1 MSRRL
6 RLTLNPQELDFKA
19 ISRLMAIVGMRE
31 RKPSQMR
38 RAVAASSDVVVAY
51 FGDELVGFGRM
62 ISDQT
67 YYGTIWDVAVTPE
80 MQGRRI
86 GSRIIAKLLQ
96 RARSRK
102 LTMVGLF
109 TASHNRDF
117 YERLG
122 FTHFDDIHAMT
133 TCLEAGKD
141 HGID

>member
-6 RLTLNPQELDFKA
+6 RLVLNPQELDFKA
-19 ISRLMAIVGMRE
+19 ISRLMAVVGMRE

-38 RAVAASSDVVVAY
+38 RAVIASSDVVVAY

-80 MQGRRI
+80 LQGRRI
-86 GSRIIAKLLQ
+86 GSRIIEKLLQ
-96 RARSRK
+96 RARTRK

-117 YERLG
+117 YERTG
-122 FTHFDDIHAMT
+122 FTYLDDIHAMT
-133 TCLEAGKD
+133 TCLEPGKD
-141 HGID
+141 HE